1 MDSTIMGFTPKPPD
15 SKSLGFAVAA
25 GFKPRNSYSIQETS
39 RYSGIPEDW
48 LRAAIKSG
56 DLKAKTRSGNIR
68 GARIPVEAMD
78 EWMEKRS
85 A

>member
-1 MDSTIMGFTPKPPD
+1 MDSTIVGHTPRLPD

-25 GFKPRNSYSIQETS
+25 GLEPRNAYSIQETS
-39 RYSGIPEDW
+39 TYSGIPEDW

-56 DLKAKTRSGNIR
+56 DLKAKTRSGNVR